1 MRCNITALVL
11 WGAQRGAW
19 NSTSPLF
26 SSKWKNEYGPPEVT
40 TKDLCLLPTQPDCE
54 WVNSCVPGA
63 ITKQILKLNEIEVK
77 HGYLSG
83 NAGTQGV
90 YACRVTET
98 LLSSSVGF
106 CSFLTQRWGNWVFKR
121 LLFHFQAFCQALTT
135 LYKSI
140 SHRAHLLTLH
150 QVIGKAPCSDQV
162 VFNQRALDQPL
173 WIQHIWWNRRTGKR
187 RISHTVHWGKPHT
200 TTSGLWPEGVKPV
213 AFSLKP
219 FIKAGICF
227 A

>member
-63 ITKQILKLNEIEVK
+63 ITKQILKLYEIEVK

-106 CSFLTQRWGNWVFKR
+106 CSFLTQRWGNWEFLKN
-121 LLFHFQAFCQALTT
+121 F
-135 LYKSI
+135 YSI
-140 SHRAHLLTLH
+140 FRPS
-150 QVIGKAPCSDQV
+150 
-162 VFNQRALDQPL
+162 
-173 WIQHIWWNRRTGKR
+173 
-187 RISHTVHWGKPHT
+187 
-200 TTSGLWPEGVKPV
+200 VKPSQLSTNP
-213 AFSLKP
+213 FPTELTSLH
-219 FIKAGICF
+219 FTRW
-227 A
+227 